1 MQGLTTATLLAEG
14 GSVIFD
20 TSHFP
25 LFRENACPCPSPVFA
40 SATRSQSDVEV
51 RLEARACCV
60 AMEDSSRKAAQPV
73 QASGGATKGLRSARR
88 PASGVKHSGSDDA
101 DLGAGA
107 SVVGASVWHGVTK
120 HGCEIGAR
128 NRATPTELAA
138 LHEFVAANRDEHGI
152 VRWSRVFDDE
162 ARWRPVLG
170 NHMTVRGGKQLFK
183 IWDRLHKI
191 RKSTGLPKCT
201 CGEPPYTGR
210 RAQFKPAAPVE
221 EEEEEEELLDDSGG
235 TSQQGDKSARLA
247 SYEYGGGAPGLYQAM
262 GLMPA
267 SFMGFPQQNVAQQP
281 ASNSMV
287 AYLNAEA
294 QLAQTG
300 QWQVMQAMQH
310 QFLHGYLAT
319 MATAQAMQQQQQQQF
334 QQASPPDAL
343 TTPAA
348 QLVSLP
354 EMALAPL
361 QGGTQGRGKGQQGPK
376 GLCRGLYMLS
386 ALLLGDEDEV

>member
-1 MQGLTTATLLAEG
+1 
-14 GSVIFD
+14 
-20 TSHFP
+20 
-25 LFRENACPCPSPVFA
+25 
-40 SATRSQSDVEV
+40 
-51 RLEARACCV
+51 
-60 AMEDSSRKAAQPV
+60 MEDSSRKAAQPV
-73 QASGGATKGLRSARR
+73 QASGGATKGRRSARR
-88 PASGVKHSGSDDA
+88 PASGVKHRTDGGARASDDA
-101 DLGAGA
+101 FWGMCGGGKVDKGALKKDHLSALPTRPRRVARNPGPFCLHAGA

-138 LHEFVAANRDEHGI
+138 IHEFVAANRDEHGI

-376 GLCRGLYMLS
+376 GLCRGLHMLS